1 MASQAPNE
9 AVEHSSAPTRA
20 QARRASGSNSSHHIS
35 STHPY
40 ETSVVDHV
48 TLASFHLEGDTQLW
62 YHLLKHER
70 IYVSWEELKQGL
82 HSKFGTQVSCFISG
96 LRDIIRTDVQ
106 ANRPIDLTSAID
118 CSSILKQASVIAME
132 MRTWRLKS
140 IAKFRVRQHQQSP
153 CMLLLEAMHQKSC
166 GSWEVSD
173 IRKEEHSV
181 MSYAI
186 TWPLPNWIES
196 INEEIQSSPTL
207 QRLVQSII
215 NAVEQELVE
224 RHAVIE
230 EIRKRIQEAQA
241 RMKRIYDSK
250 HREREYYGPFKI
262 LQAISDVA
270 YKLDL
275 PASARIHPVF
285 HVSLLKKQ
293 LGDNVMGQ
301 QQLFFLNINEEK
313 IIPRP

>member
-106 ANRPIDLTSAID
+106 ANRPIDLTSAIA
-118 CSSILKQASVIAME
+118 CSSILKVGIQSQKTTTPTSPMLPFKKITPEELNERKRKGLCFRCNGKFGLGHQCKKLFLIQASFGNSDGDEDME
-132 MRTWRLKS
+132 
-140 IAKFRVRQHQQSP
+140 I
-153 CMLLLEAMHQKSC
+153 
-166 GSWEVSD
+166 EV
-173 IRKEEHSV
+173 
-181 MSYAI
+181 
-186 TWPLPNWIES
+186 
-196 INEEIQSSPTL
+196 
-207 QRLVQSII
+207 
-215 NAVEQELVE
+215 
-224 RHAVIE
+224 
-230 EIRKRIQEAQA
+230 
-241 RMKRIYDSK
+241 DS
-250 HREREYYGPFKI
+250 E
-262 LQAISDVA
+262 V
-270 YKLDL
+270 
-275 PASARIHPVF
+275 
-285 HVSLLKKQ
+285 
-293 LGDNVMGQ
+293 
-301 QQLFFLNINEEK
+301 
-313 IIPRP
+313 